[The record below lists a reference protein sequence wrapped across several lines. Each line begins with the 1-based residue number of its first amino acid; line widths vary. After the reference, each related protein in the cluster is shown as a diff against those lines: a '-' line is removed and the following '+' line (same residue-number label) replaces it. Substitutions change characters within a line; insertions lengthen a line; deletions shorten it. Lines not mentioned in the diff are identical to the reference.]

1 MNLKILTVVLAAW
14 LIAGCEP
21 NHVAPVARPLE
32 TEEQRSFERLWQ
44 ASRRVLRDRHF
55 EIDRQ
60 DRRDGRLT
68 TLATTSS
75 HGLEQLWRGDA
86 ATVFHQRE
94 NQVQTMLR
102 AVLVQ
107 LIPADTPLGYDV
119 TVSVRLA
126 RVNRIEPQ
134 RTTPSQI
141 RKRTLPIPARL
152 TYADL
157 APLPGP
163 TAIRRPTGQPKKHK
177 PLVIVPMENDRELAA
192 AITNDIRTRVG
203 IAILPPELPEQKKP
217 EPVPTQK
224 PADLV
229 ADPGLIEIIPV
240 EEKPG
245 NPKPLPT
252 PTTQPAPIRIDPIE
266 EPKQLSPD
274 E

>member
-1 MNLKILTVVLAAW
+1 MNLKVITVVLAAW
-14 LIAGCEP
+14 WIAGCAP

-75 HGLEQLWRGDA
+75 HGIEQLWRGDA

-94 NQVQTMLR
+94 NHVQTMLR
-102 AVLVQ
+102 AVHVQ

-119 TVSVRLA
+119 AVAVRLA

-134 RTTPSQI
+134 RTTTSQI
-141 RKRTLPIPARL
+141 RKRTLPIPKRL

-163 TAIRRPTGQPKKHK
+163 AATHPTGQPKQHK
-177 PLVIVPMENDRELAA
+177 PLVIVPLENDRELAA
-192 AITNDIRTRVG
+192 AITDDIRTRVG
-203 IAILPPELPEQKKP
+203 IAILPPEQPAEETP
-217 EPVPTQK
+217 EPVREKK

-252 PTTQPAPIRIDPIE
+252 PTTQPAPIKIDPIQ